1 MRWNST
7 YVMIERA
14 LKLKRVLKSLSCE
27 EENNFFTKYKISEN
41 EWENLSAI
49 CEFLKTFF
57 EATLMVSQ
65 QSYPCLC
72 VVIPLFDTLLKHLQ
86 NYKNSQNS
94 ILKNCSNL
102 MELKL
107 KLYENK
113 LKNDLSFYSVILDP
127 RLNIH
132 YFKDSIIDEQF
143 NTLKE
148 SFLKFYK
155 TNYCNESLST
165 SKETNK
171 ETSSLMHSIYKKRKI
186 SDDEEVERYFEI
198 ALEDSE
204 IDLIQWWSTHKT
216 LFPHLYR
223 MAFEILNIPATSVPS
238 EQIFSKAGDVITKKR
253 NRLSK
258 DSIQAIICGDSMS
271 KFFKTE

>member
-1 MRWNST
+1 LRKKSIIFSCFGHVLNLCVQDGIKTIADSLKNLRNLCSSMKTSSKQKQLLEETSLALKQKYYKLKRDTNVRWNST

-27 EENNFFTKYKISEN
+27 EENNVFTKYKISEN

-49 CEFLKTFF
+49 YEFLKPFF

-65 QSYPCLC
+65 QSYPSLC

-86 NYKNSQNS
+86 SYKRKNS

-102 MELKL
+102 MKIKL

-113 LKNDLSFYSVILDP
+113 LKNELSFYSVILDP

-155 TNYCNESLST
+155 TNYCNKSLST
-165 SKETNK
+165 SKETNKETNK
-171 ETSSLMHSIYKKRKI
+171 ETSSLMHSIYKKKL
-186 SDDEEVERYFEI
+186 V
-198 ALEDSE
+198 
-204 IDLIQWWSTHKT
+204 
-216 LFPHLYR
+216 
-223 MAFEILNIPATSVPS
+223 M
-238 EQIFSKAGDVITKKR
+238 TKKS
-253 NRLSK
+253 NVILK
-258 DSIQAIICGDSMS
+258 
-271 KFFKTE
+271 